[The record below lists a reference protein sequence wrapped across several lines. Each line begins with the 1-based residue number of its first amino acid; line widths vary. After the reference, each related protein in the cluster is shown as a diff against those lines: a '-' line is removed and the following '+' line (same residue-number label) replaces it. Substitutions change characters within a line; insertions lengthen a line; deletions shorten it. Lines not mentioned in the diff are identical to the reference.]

1 MINRQDFPILQKD
14 NLIYFD
20 NAATSLKPEVVISAV
35 SGYYTNYGTS
45 VHRGLS
51 PLAASTTDLYEEA
64 RKIVANFIKAKPT
77 EIIFTSGATMS
88 INLVARTWGEANL
101 KKDDVVVLSI
111 AEHHANIVP
120 WLQLKEKIG
129 IKIQY
134 IPLLDN
140 GELDLIAAKKILALE
155 AVKLLAITQ
164 ASNVLGI
171 VNPIKELIT
180 EAKKKGIVTLIDA
193 TLSAAHIHVDVSD
206 LACDFLVFSAHKIL
220 GPTGV
225 GVLYGRLE
233 LLNNMPPFLGGGSM
247 ISSVTKDNFT
257 SAELPYKFEAGTP
270 NIAGVIGFGEAC
282 RYIQNLGWETIK
294 VQEKLLTNYFLSAI
308 SKLDFVTV
316 LGKSNDKLPVF
327 SLVLR
332 GIHPHDAADLLGQ
345 DGIILRAGHHCAQP
359 LHDYLGVAATLRASL
374 SFYNTTAE
382 IDIFIAKFKDLIF
395 SFK

>member
-1 MINRQDFPILQKD
+1 MINRHDFPLLQKD

-20 NAATSLKPEVVISAV
+20 NAATSLKPKAV
-35 SGYYTNYGTS
+35 LLAMEEYYTNYGTS

-51 PLAASTTDLYEEA
+51 PLAASTTDLYEDA
-64 RKIVANFIKAKPT
+64 RKKVANFINAKQT

-88 INLVARTWGEANL
+88 INLVARTWGETNL

-129 IKIQY
+129 IKLLY
-134 IPLLDN
+134 LPLLDS
-140 GELDLIAAKKILALE
+140 GEFDLEKSIEIINSDS
-155 AVKLLAITQ
+155 VKLLAITQ

-171 VNPIKELIT
+171 VNPVKQLIA
-180 EAKKKGIVTLIDA
+180 EAKKKNIVTLVDA
-193 TLSAAHIHVDVSD
+193 TLSAAHIQIDVLD

-225 GVLYGRLE
+225 GVLYGHLE

-270 NIAGVIGFGEAC
+270 NIAGVIGLGEAC
-282 RYIQNLGWETIK
+282 QYMQNLGWKTIQT
-294 VQEKLLTNYFLSAI
+294 QEQLLTNYFLSVI

-316 LGKSNDKLPVF
+316 LGASDNKLPVF
-327 SLVLR
+327 SLVLH
-332 GIHPHDAADLLGQ
+332 GIHPHDVSDLLGQ
-345 DGIILRAGHHCAQP
+345 EGIVLRAGHHCAEP
-359 LHDYLGVAATLRASL
+359 LHDYLGVAATLRVSL
-374 SFYNTTAE
+374 SFYNTTDE
-382 IDIFIAKFKDLIF
+382 IDIFITKLQDLIS

>member
-1 MINRQDFPILQKD
+1 MINRQDFPILIKKD
-14 NLIYFD
+14 LIYFD
-20 NAATSLKPEVVISAV
+20 NAATSLKPESVILAV
-35 SGYYTNYGTS
+35 ADYYNNYGTS

-51 PLAASTTDLYEEA
+51 PLAESTTDLYEDT
-64 RKIVANFIKAKPT
+64 RKIVASFIKAKPA

-120 WLQLKEKIG
+120 WLQLQDKIG
-129 IKIQY
+129 INIQY

-140 GELDLIAAKKILALE
+140 GELDLIAAKKILNLE
-155 AVKLLAITQ
+155 SVKLLAITQ

-171 VNPIKELIT
+171 INPIKELIA
-180 EAKKKGIVTLIDA
+180 EANKKNIITLVDA
-193 TLSAAHIHVDVSD
+193 TLSAAHTPVDVLD

-225 GVLYGRLE
+225 GILYGRLE

-247 ISSVTKDNFT
+247 ISSVTQNNFT
-257 SAELPYKFEAGTP
+257 SADSPYKFEAGTP

-282 RYIQNLGWETIK
+282 RYIQNLGWKTIQ

-308 SKLDFVTV
+308 SQLDFVTV
-316 LGKSNDKLPVF
+316 LGESDNKLPVF
-327 SLVLR
+327 SLILQ

-345 DGIILRAGHHCAQP
+345 EGIILRAGHHCAQP
-359 LHDYLGVAATLRASL
+359 LHDYFKVPATLRVSL

-382 IDIFIAKFKDLIF
+382 IDIFITKLKDLIS

>member
-1 MINRQDFPILQKD
+1 MINPQDFPILQKD

-20 NAATSLKPEVVISAV
+20 NAATSLKPEAVISAV
-35 SGYYTNYGTS
+35 TNYYSNYGTS

-51 PLAASTTDLYEEA
+51 PLAESTTDLYEGA
-64 RKIVANFIKAKPT
+64 RKIVANFIKAKST

-129 IKIQY
+129 IKLLY
-134 IPLLDN
+134 LPLLDS
-140 GELDLIAAKKILALE
+140 GELDLVKSIEIINSNP
-155 AVKLLAITQ
+155 VKLLAITQ

-171 VNPIKELIT
+171 INPVKQLIV
-180 EAKKKGIVTLIDA
+180 EAKKKNIITLIDA
-193 TLSAAHIHVDVSD
+193 TLSAAHLPIDVSD

-247 ISSVTKDNFT
+247 ISSVTQNNFS

-270 NIAGVIGFGEAC
+270 NIAGVIGLGAAC
-282 RYIQNLGWETIK
+282 RYIQNLGWAAIYN
-294 VQEKLLTNYFLSAI
+294 QEKLLTNYFLSAI

-316 LGKSNDKLPVF
+316 YGKSEYKLPVF
-327 SLVLR
+327 SLTLN

-345 DGIILRAGHHCAQP
+345 EGIILRAGHHCAEP
-359 LHDYLGVAATLRASL
+359 LHDYLGVAATLRVSL
-374 SFYNTTAE
+374 SFYNTTSE
-382 IDIFIAKFKDLIF
+382 IDTFIIKLKDLVS